1 MTEIT
6 GRTQLAGVIGEPVRH
21 SRSPQIHNAAY
32 REVGLDWVYV
42 GLEVPAG
49 LGDVAVGSMSTLG
62 IRGLNVTMPHKDAA
76 ARACDYLSPTAV
88 ALGGVNTVVLDGEG
102 KLRGDSTDGAGF
114 LACIEEAGLDVT
126 DQTVL
131 VLGAGGAARA
141 VVRAVASLSAEVIV
155 VARRQE
161 AGTLAASL
169 APNGTTGEWADA
181 VRLAARADV
190 LVNATPIGMTATGL
204 TPGGRADAELP
215 VPGEGQW
222 AIDLVYE
229 PLCTEF
235 MKVAEGAGAAVVGG
249 LGILV
254 HQAAL
259 AFEQMTGVPA
269 PLEVMRA
276 AAAGGVQ

>member
-42 GLEVPAG
+42 GLEVPDG
-49 LGDVAVGSMSTLG
+49 LGDVAVASMSTLG

-76 ARACDYLSPTAV
+76 ARACDHLSPTAV
-88 ALGGVNTVVLDGEG
+88 ALGGVNTVVLDEDG

-114 LACIEEAGLDVT
+114 LACIEEEGLDVT
-126 DQTVL
+126 DRTVL

-161 AGTLAASL
+161 AGTIAASL
-169 APNGTTGEWADA
+169 APNGATGEWGDA
-181 VRLAARADV
+181 MRLAARADV
-190 LVNATPIGMTATGL
+190 LVNATPIGMTATRL
-204 TPGGRADAELP
+204 PLGGADAELP

-229 PLCTEF
+229 PLRTEF
-235 MKVAEGAGAAVVGG
+235 MKAAEGAGAAVVGG

-269 PLEVMRA
+269 PLEVMREA
-276 AAAGGVQ
+276 AVGGVK